1 MDTANAGYVGDSMDD
16 GVILTEA
23 EITAIEAVWES
34 DPSAI
39 HEKQW
44 TEAMEKSLTVAT
56 K

>member
-34 DPSAI
+34 DPSAL
-39 HEKQW
+39 HEKRW
-44 TEAMEKSLTVAT
+44 IETVEKLLTATTE
-56 K
+56 